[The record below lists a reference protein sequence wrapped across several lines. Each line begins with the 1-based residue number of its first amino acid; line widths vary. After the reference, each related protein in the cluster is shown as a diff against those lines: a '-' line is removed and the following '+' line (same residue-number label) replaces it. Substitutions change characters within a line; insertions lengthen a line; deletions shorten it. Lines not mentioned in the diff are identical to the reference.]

1 RASHATAGCATPL
14 SGAPDDG
21 PLGELL
27 RRNAATVPGYGPDL
41 NLAGALQLTA
51 MSVGA
56 AGGPGDPHD
65 PVERPDIRA
74 ESEAFATAGPGEPAV
89 VLGLV

>member
-1 RASHATAGCATPL
+1 PA
-14 SGAPDDG
+14 DG

-51 MSVGA
+51 MSVGS
-56 AGGPGDPHD
+56 AGGPGERHE
-65 PVERPDIRA
+65 PVERPDVRA
-74 ESEAFATAGPGEPAV
+74 ESEAFAAAGPDEPAV
-89 VLGLV
+89 ILGLVGEPGTGRTTELAA